1 MTVPGASRA
10 ATALIDTHA
19 HLDDPAFDRDRDE
32 VIGRAKTAGLEAIV
46 TVGCDV
52 ATSRR
57 AVELAEHYPTV
68 FAAVGVHPH
77 EVGKITDADLETLAG
92 LAKAPKVVAYGE
104 VGLDYH
110 YNHSPKPVQLDR
122 FRQQV
127 RLAIGLGLPLIIHSR
142 EAWPDTLA
150 VLDEEGAA
158 AVGGVFHCFT
168 GEIEHAR
175 WAEARNF
182 YLSFSG
188 VLTFANAYRLQA
200 IAREVSLARLV
211 IETDCP
217 YLTPVPNRGRRN
229 EPALVHRVGEMLAS
243 LKGVSL
249 DAVGRTTTQNARTLF
264 RLDGPVSAG
273 PDAA

>member
-1 MTVPGASRA
+1 MTLPGANHGASG
-10 ATALIDTHA
+10 LIDTHA

-32 VIGRAKTAGLEAIV
+32 VVGRAKAAGLEAIV

-57 AVELAEHYPTV
+57 AVALAARYQDV

-77 EVGKITDADLETLAG
+77 EASKMTDADLETLGAM
-92 LAKAPKVVAYGE
+92 AKAPKVVAYGE

-110 YNHSPKPVQLDR
+110 YDHSPRPVQLDR

-142 EAWPDTLA
+142 EAWPDTLS

-158 AVGGVFHCFT
+158 RVGGVFHCFT
-168 GEIEHAR
+168 GEIQHAR

-200 IAREVSLARLV
+200 VAREVPLDRLV

-217 YLTPVPNRGRRN
+217 YLAPVPNRGRRN

-249 DAVGRTTTQNARTLF
+249 DAVDRATTQNAKTLF
-264 RLDGPVSAG
+264 RLDGPATTG
-273 PDAA
+273 PDPT